1 MASPPPPLPPLSPP
15 LSSRSPSP
23 PLGRRRLLR
32 ALPPLA
38 LLALL
43 AAGCG
48 RGAPPPAP
56 RELNVWTLDLAP
68 RFTPYM
74 RRVIAAWERR
84 HPGVTVRWTD
94 VPWSSVERKLLA
106 SVYARTAPDVVN
118 LNPVFAA
125 NLASRGGLLDLDPVL
140 PAAAGATYLPAV
152 WEAGRQEGR
161 TFAIPWYLT
170 ARVSLANRRLLQEAG
185 LAAPPR
191 RWSEVPAYA
200 ETVRR
205 RTGRYALFVTAVPD
219 DSAELLES
227 MVQMDVRLLDG
238 RRRAAFDTP
247 AGRAA
252 FAFWTD
258 LYRRGLLPREV
269 VSQGYRRAIEL
280 YQAGDLAQ
288 VASGPDFLRNLQ
300 TNAPG
305 IAATTT
311 LAPPI
316 TGPGG
321 ATNVAVMNLV
331 VPRQSRLPR
340 EAVDFAL
347 FLTNAENQ
355 LAFAEEARVLP
366 SARQA
371 LQRLD
376 SRLRQGLPR
385 DPRQRLVEEARLLS
399 LRTLATGRVLV
410 PATPGLKRL
419 QTILYTQLQR
429 AMLGEIAS
437 DAALRQAAQEW
448 DRYAAS
454 RWP

>member
-1 MASPPPPLPPLSPP
+1 MASPLPPPLPP
-15 LSSRSPSP
+15 SSRP
-23 PLGRRRLLR
+23 PMLRSFGRRHLLR
-32 ALPPLA
+32 ALSPVA

-48 RGAPPPAP
+48 RGGTPPAA

-125 NLASRGGLLDLDPVL
+125 NLASRGGLLDLGPVL
-140 PAAAGATYLPAV
+140 PAGASATYLPAV

-170 ARVSLANRRLLQEAG
+170 ARISLANRRLLQQAG

-205 RTGRYALFVTAVPD
+205 RTGRYALFVTVVPD

-238 RRRAAFDTP
+238 QRRAAFDTA

-252 FAFWTD
+252 FSFWTD

-347 FLTNAENQ
+347 FLSNAENQ

-371 LQRLD
+371 LQRLE

-399 LRTLATGRVLV
+399 LRTLASGRVLV

-448 DRYAAS
+448 NRYAAA